1 MDSSNE
7 EVKTEAAFKIE
18 ASDEASDLGL
28 AFAPIVFD
36 PEAQVAALA
45 VEEAAP
51 VHEEEEPEDVK
62 PDLKPAVQAIHVAAI
77 HQAVKAE
84 PKAEPESDGEE
95 EEEVRDDDPYG
106 LGPRRS
112 RSPPASRAQRRSIQA
127 TASQRPRSK
136 TKFYPSR

>member
-1 MDSSNE
+1 MDSSTKE
-7 EVKTEAAFKIE
+7 EVKAEVDFKIE
-18 ASDEASDLGL
+18 PSDEETVPGI
-28 AFAPIVFD
+28 AFAPIAFD
-36 PEAQVAALA
+36 PAAQVAALA

-51 VHEEEEPEDVK
+51 VLDDEEAEEK
-62 PDLKPAVQAIHVAAI
+62 PDLKPAIQAIHVAAVR
-77 HQAVKAE
+77 QAIKNK
-84 PKAEPESDGEE
+84 PKEEPESEGEDE
-95 EEEVRDDDPYG
+95 AREDEDPYG